1 ELCSEKSQGSRSYAP
16 RKSKGRGAVLR
27 EKPRVEELYSE
38 KSQGSRSC
46 APRKAKGR
54 GAMLREKQ

>member
-1 ELCSEKSQGSRSYAP
+1 M
-16 RKSKGRGAVLR
+16 LR